1 MYGYRNAV
9 YNSRDREVDIY
20 TWDEEGNRIVTSI
33 PCFPYFYYEDNNGSE
48 TSIFNTKLRKK
59 EFTTF
64 YNKKLFIK
72 ERGLKNIFDNYP
84 PVQQVLIDNYWQH
97 NDTEDFVKFPLRILF
112 IDIEAVGKNGFS
124 SPEDPK
130 DEINVITVYDS
141 LKKLYYVWGTQ
152 QYNNKFDDVIYN
164 HCTSEDELLDRF
176 VSFIQKDTPDV
187 LSGWSSNNYD
197 VPYIVNRIER
207 VLGKDR
213 ADELSPYKNRYTRF
227 VNNKFGKP
235 QVVHCIDGISAVD
248 YMDIYKKF
256 CPVNRESYKLDYI
269 ANVELDESKTDYG
282 DQSLYEFM
290 VNDWNTFVDYNIQ
303 DVRLLVKL
311 EERLQYIE
319 LLRMLAYIGCTT
331 FETALKTVSLV
342 TGAAAIEARKRGQRL
357 CTYVADEDEVSDYG
371 GGYVAEPVVGHHK
384 GIVSFDANSLYPN
397 TMITLN
403 TSLETKVGKIIEIGK
418 NKISIRNVDG
428 VVVDF
433 DLNSFSNFIQREK
446 IAISKSKVLFTQKKK
461 GILADMMDIYYKK
474 RLDSKKKMKIAKT
487 ELAKTEKLI
496 KESEENSVEYSKL
509 LNEKLRLE
517 IRIKFL
523 DTKQMA
529 QKLLLNSSYGA
540 LANKYCPI
548 GDIDIA
554 ESITLT
560 GQALIKES
568 RNIFIK
574 FVKEKYGDKFSDREI
589 ENKIIANDTDSEYL
603 SFDGLVDNFS
613 ENGVITSEAYE
624 LAEEFQTY
632 LNSHINDW
640 AKRNLNTID
649 SRFEFKRENMC
660 DYGIFLEKKRY
671 VLHVLDK
678 EGMECDD
685 WKYTGVELV
694 STTMPKDIKPYVKK
708 IVHNLILTRN
718 EKSTNDILREAYSKF
733 IEMDENQISIVK
745 GVKNLEKYSSMCNGF
760 SVCKG
765 MPYHVKASYY
775 YNLLLDELG
784 LDKKYEK
791 ITSGDKVRMFYVK
804 TPNIYGISVIA
815 YKTKYPKEFKE
826 FLEPDIELMFEKDM
840 YQCVERFYKVM
851 NWNPRKPNEQL
862 MITLDDIL
870 C

>member
-9 YNSRDREVDIY
+9 YNSRDKEVDVY
-20 TWDEEGNRIVTSI
+20 TWDEDGNRIITSV
-33 PCFPYFYYEDNNGSE
+33 PCLPYFYYEDNNGSE
-48 TSIFNTKLRKK
+48 TSVFNTKLRKK
-59 EFTTF
+59 EFNTF

-72 ERGLKNIFDNYP
+72 ERGLRNLFDNYT
-84 PVQQVLIDNYWQH
+84 PVQQVLIDTFWDK
-97 NDTEDFVKFPLRILF
+97 NDTEDFTKFPLKIYF

-124 SPEDPK
+124 APEDPK
-130 DEINVITVYDS
+130 DEINVITIYDS
-141 LKKLYYVWGTQ
+141 LKKKFFVWGLE
-152 QYNNKFDDVIYN
+152 QYNNSFDDVYYTL
-164 HCTSEDELLDRF
+164 CSSEDELLEKF
-176 VSFIQKDTPDV
+176 ISFIQSDSPDV
-187 LSGWSSNNYD
+187 LSGWNSNRYD
-197 VPYIVNRIER
+197 IPYIINRIER
-207 VLGKDR
+207 VLGSERSKD
-213 ADELSPYKNRYTRF
+213 LSPYRNIYSKF
-227 VNNKFGKP
+227 VAMKFGK
-235 QVVHCIDGISAVD
+235 QEIVYCIDGISNID

-269 ANVELDESKTDYG
+269 ANVELEESKTDYG

-311 EERLQYIE
+311 EERLQYVE
-319 LLRMLAYIGCTT
+319 LLRMLAYLGCTT
-331 FETALKTVSLV
+331 FESALKTVSIV
-342 TGAAAIEARKRGQRL
+342 TGAAAIEARKRNQRL
-357 CTYVADEDEVSDYG
+357 CTYVADEDADYNYE
-371 GGYVAEPVVGHHK
+371 GGYVADPVVGHHR

-403 TSLETKVGKIIEIGK
+403 TSPETKVGKIIELSK

-433 DLNSFSNFIQREK
+433 DIKGFSNFIQKEK

-461 GILADMMDIYYKK
+461 GILADMMDQFYKK
-474 RLDSKKKMKIAKT
+474 RVKIRSEIKDLKKSLKKLSNT
-487 ELAKTEKLI
+487 ELFDVNI
-496 KESEENSVEYSKL
+496 KINQ
-509 LNEKLRLE
+509 
-517 IRIKFL
+517 L
-523 DTKQMA
+523 DTKQ
-529 QKLLLNSSYGA
+529 QSIKIFLNSVYGA
-540 LANKYCPI
+540 CANKYCPI
-548 GDIDIA
+548 GDLDIA

-560 GQALIKES
+560 GQALIKQS
-568 RNIFIK
+568 RQIFIN
-574 FVKEKYGDKFSDREI
+574 FVKEKFGNKFSDQEI

-603 SFDGLVDNFS
+603 SFDGLVNNFS
-613 ENGVITSEAYE
+613 ENGSITNEAYE

-632 LNSHINDW
+632 LNQNINNW
-640 AKRNLNTID
+640 AKKTLNTID

-678 EGMECDD
+678 EGIQCDD

-708 IVHNLILTRN
+708 IVHNLILTKN

-733 IEMDENQISIVK
+733 LEMDENQISIVK

-775 YNLLLDELG
+775 YNILLEELG

-791 ITSGDKVRMFYVK
+791 ITSGDKIRMFYVK
-804 TPNIYGISVIA
+804 TPNVYGISVIA
-815 YKTKYPKEFKE
+815 YKNKYPKEFKE
-826 FLEPDIELMFEKDM
+826 FLEPNVELMFEKDM

-862 MITLDDIL
+862 MITLEDIL